1 MKKEILNYIKK
12 DPKGVSFAELRSH
25 IEGFYGWYALGWHQ
39 KNIVF
44 WFHMSK
50 DAAEAIIELLDEGII
65 EMLPTEPLTYI
76 IDGRMPSAP
85 IAKQLNRTYKEKRWY
100 PTVLNLKQASP
111 EEKDRAL
118 PFC

>member
-12 DPKGVSFAELRSH
+12 HPKGVSFAELRSH
-25 IEGFYGWYALGWHQ
+25 
-39 KNIVF
+39 
-44 WFHMSK
+44 M
-50 DAAEAIIELLDEGII
+50 AIIELLDEGII
-65 EMLPTEPLTYI
+65 EMLPTEPSTYI

-111 EEKDRAL
+111 EEKARAL